1 MDSDKNVTV
10 EFELIPAT
18 QYDLTASVTGGNGT
32 VTPTSGTYD
41 QGTIVTLTATPD
53 AGYRVLTWGG
63 TDDDASTLNTNAVTM
78 DSDKNVTV
86 EFEPL
91 QVPENILLNPGFED
105 GENPWKFYT
114 NGEGSFTVSSPAY
127 DGFGAAFIT
136 TVTAGTNIQFYQY
149 NFVLEPNTD
158 YQLSFAAYSN
168 TGHDMSVA
176 IFQHLLPYTNYGLRH
191 SEVNLTMSWNVY
203 TIDFT
208 TSNFSAPV
216 DDARL
221 MFWFAD
227 DATAGDQY
235 WIDSVVLSK
244 VGSSVQYNLTASVTG
259 GNGTVTPTSGTYDQG
274 TIVTLTATPDA
285 GYRVLTWGG
294 TDDDAS
300 TLNTNAVTMDSDK
313 NVTVEFELIPDSG
326 ILSDDFNA
334 CILDPMWTLVDPI
347 GDATVLMQGAGTGD
361 AQLLFSV
368 PAGASHDAWNLNTAP
383 VLLQPANNAD
393 FTVQVKFDSS
403 VEEEFQSQGI
413 IIQED
418 SNNWLRF
425 DFYSNGQGM
434 RIFAAITVN
443 GSSSSMIDQSITPG
457 APMYM
462 RVERAGDDWT
472 QSYSYDGVNWTVAVS
487 FTHQI
492 AVTKVGLFVGNFK
505 ADDNAPAHTAVIDY
519 FFNIASPIVPEDGG
533 PVPETEQE
541 LVVTVTGFGTVT
553 VDPELEIYG
562 CGDVLQLTA
571 SPDAGYRVLSW
582 SGTDDDTLTTNIN
595 TVTMDSDKS
604 VTVEFELIPA
614 QYTLTMAV
622 SGNGSTIPSVGDH
635 DYAEDEVVTVSAVSY
650 GDWQFDSWT
659 GDVADPYSA
668 TTTVS
673 MDTDKIVTATFTQS
687 DVIYTEDFEAYVADE
702 NPFDWFDSAVNN
714 SMLEDDSL
722 FKVFDLSGNKAFG
735 TTSTLTNIHSHYM
748 GAGIDALSSY
758 EYTGRMRMTSATS
771 GIGVTFFSQYP
782 QADAYYRLRH
792 TDNSYH
798 ISSHGT
804 SITGGTT
811 DTGIVPLPNVWY
823 RFKIQVVDV
832 VDTTRTVIRAKVW
845 QDATAEP
852 SAWQVVAYDDSATR
866 LTSGRIGVWSSS
878 SDIKYWD
885 ELVVDFWSPGINEPS
900 FVNIW
905 YGPEQTF
912 GHIGI
917 PQRWVNI
924 LGNVSDPDGV
934 ESLTYWLNDG
944 SEFLLTIGPTDRR
957 LDEEGDFNIE
967 IAIEDLDPNQNELVI
982 LAIDIYGNETFESVT
997 VNYESGNVWPES
1009 YTIDWS
1015 SASSIQSVAQI
1026 VDGLW
1031 TLEANSIRPLQLG
1044 YDRLVAIGDVTW
1056 DNYEVTVPIT
1066 IHGIEEIYGPP
1077 GGGPYLGLIVRWQGH
1092 MEDGI
1097 QPSEQWWPLGVFG
1110 TYTWR
1115 ESYERFELLD
1125 YGYTIVDTSGL
1136 QLEFEVEYIFKL
1148 RVETVIDGSLYSLKV
1163 WPADQLEPSEW
1174 TMVGFEDLSFDQTH
1188 GSVLLVAQFV
1198 DASFGTVTIVPL
1210 D

>member
-622 SGNGSTIPSVGDH
+622 SGNGSTIPSVGDL

-687 DVIYTEDFEAYVADE
+687 DVIYTEDFEAYAADE

-1092 MEDGI
+1092 TEDGI